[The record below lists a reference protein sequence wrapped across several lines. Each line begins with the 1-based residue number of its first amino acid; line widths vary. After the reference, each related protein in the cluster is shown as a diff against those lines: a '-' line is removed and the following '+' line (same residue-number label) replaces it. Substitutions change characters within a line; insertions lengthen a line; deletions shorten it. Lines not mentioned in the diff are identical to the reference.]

1 MPKMDGIT
9 VLRKVREAGSQ
20 MPILMLTAKSE
31 ILRRDGEFSGLKH
44 INNNEESAN
53 DAGSSVWG
61 GIVSYNVALFSYF
74 VKIFYE
80 KCNPPMFSSVCTCEA
95 SKKLR
100 KGGMLV

>member
-74 VKIFYE
+74 VKFCLIVFRISG
-80 KCNPPMFSSVCTCEA
+80 FSVQSI
-95 SKKLR
+95 S
-100 KGGMLV
+100 